1 MAEAMENEEG
11 FKVPYYVALTT
22 YLSYAIL
29 FTVGHLRDAYRT
41 ILRTGKK
48 VVEVRVSEKDL
59 CRRGLFVGWFVHVHS
74 LKLVGGLPQ
83 ALECSEP

>member
-1 MAEAMENEEG
+1 VWGAMTMAEAMENEEG

-59 CRRGLFVGWFVHVHS
+59 CPRGLFV
-74 LKLVGGLPQ
+74 
-83 ALECSEP
+83 CSCA